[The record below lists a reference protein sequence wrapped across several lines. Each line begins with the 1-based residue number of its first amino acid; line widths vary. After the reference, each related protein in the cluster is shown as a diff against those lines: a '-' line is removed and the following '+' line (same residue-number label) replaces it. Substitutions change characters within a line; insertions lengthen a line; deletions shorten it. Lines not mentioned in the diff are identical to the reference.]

1 MPTLTV
7 EVDQAQAN
15 ALQEVLDRNPGWTK
29 SLVVRALLAYFLKLD
44 MTEQENLVKTHRVVR
59 SNKQ

>member
-15 ALQEVLDRNPGWTK
+15 SLGEVLDRNPGWTK
-29 SLVVRALLAYFLKLD
+29 SLVLRTLLAYFLQLD
-44 MTEQENLVKTHRVVR
+44 IAKQEDLVKKYGKRT
-59 SNKQ
+59 